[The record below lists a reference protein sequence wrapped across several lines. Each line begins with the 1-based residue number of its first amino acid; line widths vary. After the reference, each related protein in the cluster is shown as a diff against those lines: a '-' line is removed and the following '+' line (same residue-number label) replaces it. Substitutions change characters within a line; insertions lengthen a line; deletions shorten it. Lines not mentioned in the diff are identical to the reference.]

1 MWPTGLLQSNPFCLS
16 MIPCQLRP
24 SSPTE
29 CGDNEEGDDAATE
42 APTMFGNETVVDPNE
57 MEQNWYASRMQ
68 EVEEEW
74 EWVKEE
80 KVQKNV
86 VEEVKKLMKEV
97 KKEMEEEKK
106 EMDEE
111 KKEMEVKKV
120 APSRKRVTPAAL
132 APSSKVPKLEPL
144 PPPPGPPPSGS
155 SS

>member
-1 MWPTGLLQSNPFCLS
+1 

-80 KVQKNV
+80 KVQKDAQLLAKIPV
-86 VEEVKKLMKEV
+86 VSIGFHWIPMLPNSRGIILIWIVLGPWIVHWGFVFSQEYEALKK
-97 KKEMEEEKK
+97 
-106 EMDEE
+106 
-111 KKEMEVKKV
+111 
-120 APSRKRVTPAAL
+120 AAKAQL
-132 APSSKVPKLEPL
+132 KFCSST
-144 PPPPGPPPSGS
+144 SCQF
-155 SS
+155 

>member
-1 MWPTGLLQSNPFCLS
+1 

-106 EMDEE
+106 DKESGTKQ
-111 KKEMEVKKV
+111 KK
-120 APSRKRVTPAAL
+120 SDTT
-132 APSSKVPKLEPL
+132 S
-144 PPPPGPPPSGS
+144 SGS
-155 SS
+155 QPKSAQAGATATSSWPSTKWI